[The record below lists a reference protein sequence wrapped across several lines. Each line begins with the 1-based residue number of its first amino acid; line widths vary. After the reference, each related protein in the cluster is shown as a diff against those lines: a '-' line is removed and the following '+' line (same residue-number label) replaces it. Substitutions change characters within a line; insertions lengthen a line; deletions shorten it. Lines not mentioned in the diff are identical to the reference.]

1 MAVEGFARRK
11 RRLGDWLISERAISP
26 EQLEKALEVKK
37 HSEKKLGE
45 IIIDLGFVSEEVMVD
60 VLARKLN
67 FEKVTPTSMKISEE
81 VQALVGAQIL
91 RKHVMIPFEFKA
103 GSNNTLRVAMADP
116 LDMNAMD
123 DLMMITNLRI

>member
-45 IIIDLGFVSEEVMVD
+45 I
-60 VLARKLN
+60 RN
-67 FEKVTPTSMKISEE
+67 
-81 VQALVGAQIL
+81 
-91 RKHVMIPFEFKA
+91 
-103 GSNNTLRVAMADP
+103 
-116 LDMNAMD
+116 
-123 DLMMITNLRI
+123 